1 MSTWSFVTNHGG
13 VLILVA
19 KNPQI
24 TAREIAS
31 HLGITERS
39 VLRIISDLEA
49 EGYLTRTRDGRVNFY
64 EVNPDLPLRRP
75 ELREVAVG
83 ELLNAL
89 AFQTLEE
96 EEAAPETSLPN
107 DAV

>member
-19 KNPQI
+19 KYPQI
-24 TAREIAS
+24 TAREIAG

-49 EGYLTRTRDGRVNFY
+49 EGYLKRTRDGRVNSY
-64 EVNPDLPLRRP
+64 EVKADLPLRRP
-75 ELREVAVG
+75 ELREVVVG

-96 EEAAPETSLPN
+96 EVAPETPRPQ
-107 DAV
+107 

>member
-19 KNPQI
+19 KRPQI
-24 TAREIAS
+24 TAREIAA

-49 EGYLTRTRDGRVNFY
+49 EGYLTRTRDGRVNTY
-64 EVNPDLPLRRP
+64 KVNPDLPLRRP
-75 ELREVAVG
+75 ELREVLVG

-96 EEAAPETSLPN
+96 KASPENKLALN
-107 DAV
+107 DGI

>member
-19 KNPQI
+19 KHPQI
-24 TAREIAS
+24 TAREIAA

-49 EGYLTRTRDGRVNFY
+49 EGYLKRTRDGRVNSY

-75 ELREVAVG
+75 ELREVMVG

-89 AFQTLEE
+89 AFHTLDEE
-96 EEAAPETSLPN
+96 VAPESPRPQ
-107 DAV
+107 